1 MLRPELDTLSIS
13 DQRNKSKFPEYLNLT
28 GIGPSVSISLS
39 LNIDKQYNIEPRK
52 SFYNNPYVAK
62 NVIL

>member
-13 DQRNKSKFPEYLNLT
+13 DQRNKGKFPEYLNLT
-28 GIGPSVSISLS
+28 GIVPSVSTSLS
-39 LNIDKQYNIEPRK
+39 LNIEKQYNIEPRK
-52 SFYNNPYVAK
+52 SFYNNLYAAK